1 MKSTLRYLRHNH
13 TEETLTKDFE
23 VWQPTISRIITT
35 IETVL
40 LHLLTPAVPSVL
52 ILCRRPPVPSSWT
65 ALIPTYNWHAPGTR
79 RADRKMQDPYKRP
92 PLTVSSSENKF
103 SEYMPKGCARA
114 EYTNTPPPL
123 SKR

>member
-92 PLTVSSSENKF
+92 PHRF
-103 SEYMPKGCARA
+103 F
-114 EYTNTPPPL
+114 
-123 SKR
+123 